1 MNVAQSGDH
10 GNVAVV
16 TGGNRG
22 IGRCVALAL
31 ARDGWDICISFRSN
45 EKEASDAVGEIQKM
59 GRSALAVQ
67 ADVSRQADVQGLFA
81 KAGTLGRIGA
91 LVNNAGVIGEP
102 RSILDVQ
109 QAHLE
114 AVFAA
119 NVLGSFYCAG
129 AAASAMSR
137 QRGGVGG
144 VIVNMSSAAARHG
157 GMPNEAHY
165 ASSKGAID
173 SLTLALAKELAP
185 HGIRV
190 NAVRPGIIA
199 TDIHDAHG
207 GAEAVQSLGATVPL
221 GRAGT
226 PDEVAD
232 VVRYLC
238 SPASAYVHGAI
249 VDVAGGR

>member
-1 MNVAQSGDH
+1 
-10 GNVAVV
+10 VAVV

-31 ARDGWDICISFRSN
+31 ARDGWDVCISFRAN
-45 EKEASDAVGEIQKM
+45 EREAARVVDEVRRA
-59 GRSALAVQ
+59 GRAALAVQ
-67 ADVSRQADVQGLFA
+67 ADVARLADVQRLVA
-81 KAGTLGRIGA
+81 QAQTLGCVGA

-109 QAHLE
+109 PEHLE
-114 AVFAA
+114 GVFHT
-119 NVLGSFYCAG
+119 NVLGSFYCTGAVAG
-129 AAASAMSR
+129 VMSR
-137 QRGGVGG
+137 QRGGRGG

-165 ASSKGAID
+165 AASKGAID
-173 SLTLALAKELAP
+173 SFTLALAKELAP

-190 NAVRPGIIA
+190 NAVRPGLIA

-207 GAEAVQSLGATVPL
+207 GAEAVERLGATVPL

-226 PDEVAD
+226 PEEVAD

-238 SPASAYVHGAI
+238 SPASAYVHGALI
-249 VDVAGGR
+249 DVAGGR